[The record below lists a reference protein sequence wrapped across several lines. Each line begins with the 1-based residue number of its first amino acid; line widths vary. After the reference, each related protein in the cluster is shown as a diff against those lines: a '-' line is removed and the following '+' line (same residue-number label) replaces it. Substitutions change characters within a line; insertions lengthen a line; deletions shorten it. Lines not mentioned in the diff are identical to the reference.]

1 MPLNNSLEKDTI
13 RLTYENQIKI
23 GCIAE
28 RMGITTDLLVNRV
41 FDIFTTYS
49 AQPAKDLRFICKKRI
64 DEIDGKTGGMT
75 PREAQLYYEDLEK
88 YQFLDKFLEKTDIKA
103 IIFSAKGEDE
113 FDEEDED
120 NIP

>member
-13 RLTYENQIKI
+13 KLSYKNQYKI

-28 RMGITTDLLVNRV
+28 KMGVTADQLVNEV
-41 FDIFTTYS
+41 FDLFTAYGS
-49 AQPAKDLRFICKKRI
+49 QPAKDLRFICKKRI
-64 DEIDGKTGGMT
+64 DEIEDKIGSMT
-75 PREAQLYYEDLEK
+75 PREALPYLEDLEK
-88 YQFLDKFLEKTDIKA
+88 YQFIDKFLEKTDIKA